1 MTNLLE
7 TGYSLQLVM
16 LSVAIAV
23 LASYATLDLA
33 GRVTATQGRAQLG
46 WLVSGA
52 IAMGSGIWSMHFV
65 GMLAFRLPL
74 AVHYDFLTVL
84 LSVLP
89 AVLASGL
96 ALFIVS
102 RSTLGGWRLVSGSF
116 FMGIGIASMHY
127 LGMRAMHTEA
137 AMQYDLRLVV
147 ASVGIAIAVS
157 FVGLFLVFQLREE
170 TTPHQTWKKLLAAVV
185 LGLAIPTMHYIGM
198 AAVRFIPT
206 PHMML
211 ESTLQPPENSEM
223 LAIAVVIG
231 TLTVLGVTLITA
243 FFERRLSAQ
252 IIYADLLQRSQNHLK
267 GILQGIQVG
276 VLVIGGD
283 NQVGLSNQALLD
295 LLNLSAEDELHLLWH
310 EVTVATAKPDDRKSD
325 SDQSDPTEQDQPSA
339 TSVTNLAAEE
349 TADQP
354 LLQALRPVLAQIAA
368 QQAVNNQVVQGV
380 MQVRPAAQPV
390 SISLLVNAV
399 PLSLPGST
407 ATHMVCTF
415 SEITTLKQTEQRLRD
430 SRTRLKQQAEE
441 LQQAKEEADRANVE
455 LSRAN
460 AQLMQAAQQ
469 ERTTALVI
477 QRMRQSLD
485 LDTIF
490 RATTHELRQAIQC
503 DRVIVYRFNPDWSG
517 YVVAES
523 VKSGWRSL
531 LAEADAASPWQANVL
546 QEDRCTVRS
555 LSVNSQ
561 IIRDTYFQQSQGG
574 IYAPGMDYL
583 AVDDIHNHN
592 FNPCYIE
599 LLETLQTR
607 AYIIV
612 PIYSNHHLWGLLACY
627 QNDQPRCWQAT
638 ENQMVARIGAQL
650 GVAIQQ
656 AELFQQTQQQA
667 RELRE
672 AKDAADS
679 ANRAKSEFLASMSHE
694 LRTPLNA
701 ILGFTQLMQGD
712 AQLPSRHQRYV
723 DIINSSGEHLLGL
736 INNVLEMSKIE
747 AGQLR
752 LQPESFELPNLLRE
766 LQDLLALKA
775 QHKGLSLHIV
785 QTPDLPTCIYADQSK
800 LRQVLLNLLGN
811 SLKFTDSGS
820 IQLHVTPVSAT
831 TDPSP
836 HPPTHSTAARTAI
849 ALQFTVTDT
858 GVGMAT
864 DEIDAL
870 FQPFQQ
876 TQSGLKSGQG
886 TGLGV
891 PLSRQY
897 VRLMGGEL
905 EVDSALGQGTQFT
918 FTIPVEVV
926 ESSEPS
932 LASSPISQPII
943 GVVNSQPPRRILVA
957 EDNPVNR
964 LLMTNLL
971 EPLEMEVREATNGQ
985 EAIEIWATWQPHLIW
1000 MDMRMPEL
1008 DGYEATR
1015 HIRAAECDRNLSPT
1029 IIIALTA
1036 TAFEESKP
1044 AILAAGCND
1053 VLYKPFK
1060 SADLF
1065 DKMAQYLNLQYRYQ
1079 TEPKSTRPSSAPERL
1094 DPTHLAAMPL
1104 AWQSALQKAA
1114 TQCNDVEAFALL
1126 EQIPASQ
1133 STLAQGLHQLISV
1146 FQFDQIL
1153 ALLEKAHSPCA
1164 AAVNTTPASHLPLKS
1179 PLKIEARHEG

>member
-89 AVLASGL
+89 AILASGL

-102 RSTLGGWRLVSGSF
+102 RSTLGGWRLVSGSVL
-116 FMGIGIASMHY
+116 MGIGIASMHY
-127 LGMRAMHTEA
+127 LGMMAMHTEA
-137 AMQYDLRLVV
+137 AMQYDLRLVA

-170 TTPHQTWKKLLAAVV
+170 TTPHQIWKKLLAAVV
-185 LGLAIPTMHYIGM
+185 LGLAIPTMHYTGM
-198 AAVRFIPT
+198 AAVRFMPT
-206 PHMML
+206 HHMML
-211 ESTLQPPENSEM
+211 ESALQPPENSAM
-223 LAIAVVIG
+223 IAIAVVIG
-231 TLTVLGVTLITA
+231 TLIVLGLTLITA

-252 IIYADLLQRSQNHLK
+252 IVYADLLQRSQTYLK

-276 VLVIGGD
+276 VLVIGEN
-283 NQVGLSNQALLD
+283 NQVGLSNQALLN
-295 LLNLSAEDELHLLWH
+295 LLNLSTEDELHLLWH
-310 EVTVATAKPDDRKSD
+310 EVTVANPN
-325 SDQSDPTEQDQPSA
+325 SDQPKTDQDQSHSAPS
-339 TSVTNLAAEE
+339 TDLPEE
-349 TADQP
+349 TANQP
-354 LLQALRPVLAQIAA
+354 LLQALRPILTQVAA
-368 QQAVNNQVVQGV
+368 KQAIQNQVVQGRV
-380 MQVRPAAQPV
+380 QVKPNLQT
-390 SISLLVNAV
+390 SISLLVNVV
-399 PLSLPGST
+399 PLSLPGSS
-407 ATHMVCTF
+407 ATQMICTF
-415 SEITTLKQTEQRLRD
+415 SEITTLKQAENRLRE
-430 SRTRLKQQAEE
+430 SRTRLRQQAEE
-441 LQQAKEEADRANVE
+441 LQQAKEAADRANVE

-477 QRMRQSLD
+477 QRMRQSLN

-490 RATTHELRQAIQC
+490 RATTQELRQAIQC
-503 DRVIVYRFNPDWSG
+503 DRVIVYQFNSDWSG
-517 YVVAES
+517 YVVAEA

-546 QEDRCTVRS
+546 QEDRCTVQS

-561 IIRDTYFQQSQGG
+561 VIRDTYLQQSQGG
-574 IYAPGMDYL
+574 IYAQGMDYL
-583 AVDDIHNHN
+583 AVDDIHKCS

-599 LLETLQTR
+599 LLETLQAR

-612 PIYSNHHLWGLLACY
+612 PIYSNRHLWGLLACY

-667 RELRE
+667 RELQE
-672 AKDAADS
+672 AKEAADS

-712 AQLPSRHQRYV
+712 VQLPSRHQRYV

-752 LQPESFELPNLLRE
+752 LQPEAFELPNLLGE

-785 QTPDLPTCIYADQSK
+785 QAPDLPTYIYADQGK

-820 IQLHVTPVSAT
+820 IQLHVTPVSDS
-831 TDPSP
+831 TDLSTYL
-836 HPPTHSTAARTAI
+836 PTHSTAAARSAI

-858 GVGMAT
+858 GVGMAP

-876 TQSGLKSGQG
+876 TQSGIKSGQG

-905 EVDSALGQGTQFT
+905 EVNSTLGQGTQFT
-918 FTIPVEVV
+918 FAIPVESV
-926 ESSEPS
+926 ESLEPA
-932 LASSPISQPII
+932 LPSSPTSQRIL
-943 GVVNSQPPRRILVA
+943 GVINNQPPRRILVA

-971 EPLEMEVREATNGQ
+971 APLNMEVREAVNGQ
-985 EAIEIWATWQPHLIW
+985 EAIEIWETWQPHLIW

-1015 HIRAAECDRNLSPT
+1015 RIRAAECDRSLSPT

-1079 TEPKSTRPSSAPERL
+1079 IEPESAQLPPSRPEQF
-1094 DPTHLAAMPL
+1094 DPAQLAAMPPD
-1104 AWQSALQKAA
+1104 WRDALQKAA

-1133 STLAQGLHQLISV
+1133 SALAQALHQLISV

-1153 ALLEKAHSPCA
+1153 ALLENAHPPCA
-1164 AAVNTTPASHLPLKS
+1164 ETIDTIPASHSSPKS
-1179 PLKIEARHEG
+1179 PLKSSLKIEAGHER